1 MRTFNLEIQNGVAQ
15 LPQTMSADLVRERLN
30 ARKGGFMHV
39 VAYTDAKALKKARNE
54 NMNLVKITDV
64 MCINGLPK
72 REQTENDTDNETE
85 NRRPKTFDRINY
97 AMIQYIKSGEFAIN
111 PHLSNNPKHRAK
123 SYYVDSNSGRV
134 YDKQWLVENGYISS
148 STYTNDN
155 DVKFVSFKLDKI
167 IIIK

>member
-1 MRTFNLEIQNGVAQ
+1 MRTFNLEISNGVAQ
-15 LPQTMSADLVRERLN
+15 LPQTMSVDSVRERLN

-54 NMNLVKITDV
+54 NMDLVKITDA

-72 REQTENDTDNETE
+72 RENENNNENDTE
-85 NRRPKTFDRINY
+85 NHRPRTFDRINY

-123 SYYVDSNSGRV
+123 SYYVDRNNGRV
-134 YDKQWLVENGYISS
+134 YDKQYLVENGYISS

-167 IIIK
+167 IVLK

>member
-1 MRTFNLEIQNGVAQ
+1 MRTFNLEISNGIAQ
-15 LPQTMSADLVRERLN
+15 LPQTMSVDLVRERLN

-54 NMNLVKITDV
+54 NMDLVKITDA

-72 REQTENDTDNETE
+72 RETENNNENDNE
-85 NRRPKTFDRINY
+85 NHRPRTFDRINY

-123 SYYVDSNSGRV
+123 SYYVDRNNGRV
-134 YDKQWLVENGYISS
+134 YDKQYLVENGYISS

-167 IIIK
+167 IVLK